1 MSIQGALDTALSSL
15 QALSQQTSLISNNI
29 ANANTTGYAQQEMQ
43 LIAQISGGVGS
54 GVMAGAIQNLTDQ
67 AGADAANQTNSA
79 QAYSEQMVNL
89 LTQYTSVVGQPT
101 DSTSLPS
108 MLASFTSA
116 LTTLASTPGDA
127 TAQAQAVSA
136 AGNLTSTLNG
146 LEGAVATAR
155 QQADAGINA
164 GVQDANSILGQI
176 AQNAT
181 QLQDATAQGKP
192 TASYLNTQT
201 QLLSQLSTDLPI
213 HVLNSGA
220 NGIVVT
226 TDGGTTLWDG
236 QVHALSFT
244 ATPNL
249 SATTDLTGNSANQV
263 TVDGKPIAMSQNGSI
278 AANLQ
283 ARDVTL
289 PQIAGQLDQFAG
301 NMVSAFQSADPTV
314 GAGQTGLFVDTRT
327 QPASGDAGLAGA
339 IAVNPLVD
347 PSQGGQAW
355 RIQSGVQASAQGN
368 TGDTTVI
375 QDFVGALQQTQSYA
389 SDGLSGSMSLTDAA
403 SQIAGLQQSTLTNWT
418 GVNTARTT
426 SAQAAHTALSNAT
439 GVNVDDQMQKLL
451 VVQQS
456 YSASA
461 QVIQIASTMMTSLL
475 TAIQNS

>member
-1 MSIQGALDTALSSL
+1 MSIQGAIDSALTSL

-29 ANANTTGYAQQEMQ
+29 ANASTTGYEQQDVQ
-43 LIAQISGGVGS
+43 LIAQISGGMGS
-54 GVMAGAIQNLTDQ
+54 GVMASAVQRLSDQ
-67 AGADAANQTNSA
+67 AGADAANQTNAA

-89 LTQYTSVVGQPT
+89 LTQYTNVVGQPT

-108 MLASFTSA
+108 MLESFNAA
-116 LTTLASTPGDA
+116 LTSLSASPGNA
-127 TAQAQAVSA
+127 TAQSQAVTA
-136 AGNLTSTLNG
+136 ASNLTSTLNG

-155 QQADAGINA
+155 QQADSGIDA
-164 GVQDANSILGQI
+164 GVKDANSILGQI
-176 AQNAT
+176 AQNAS
-181 QLQDATAQGKP
+181 QLQAATAQGQP
-192 TASYLNTQT
+192 TASYLNTRD

-213 HVLNSGA
+213 HVLNTGA

-249 SATTDLTGNSANQV
+249 SATTDLTGNAATQV
-263 TVDGKPIAMSQNGSI
+263 TVDGKPIATSQSGSI

-283 ARDVTL
+283 ARDVVL

-301 NMVSAFQSADPTV
+301 NLVTAFQSADPTV

-327 QPASGDAGLAGA
+327 QPVSGDAGLAGA
-339 IAVNPLVD
+339 IAINPLVD
-347 PSQGGQAW
+347 PTQGGQAW
-355 RIQSGVQASAQGN
+355 RIQSGVQATSQGN
-368 TGDTTVI
+368 TGDTTVL
-375 QDFVGALQQTQSYA
+375 QDFTGALQQTQPYA
-389 SDGLSGSMSLTDAA
+389 SQGLSGSMSLTDAA

-418 GVNTARTT
+418 SVNTARTT
-426 SAQAAHTALSNAT
+426 SAQAAQTALSNAT

-461 QVIQIASTMMTSLL
+461 QVIQVASSMMNSLL
-475 TAIQNS
+475 TALQNA

>member
-1 MSIQGALDTALSSL
+1 MSIQGAIDSALTSL

-29 ANANTTGYAQQEMQ
+29 ANASTTGYEQQDVQ
-43 LIAQISGGVGS
+43 LIAQISGGMGS
-54 GVMAGAIQNLTDQ
+54 GVMASAVQRLSDQ
-67 AGADAANQTNSA
+67 AGADAANQTNAA

-89 LTQYTSVVGQPT
+89 LTQYTNVVGQPT

-108 MLASFTSA
+108 MLESFNAA
-116 LTTLASTPGDA
+116 LTSLSASPGNA
-127 TAQAQAVSA
+127 TAQSQAVTA
-136 AGNLTSTLNG
+136 ASNLTSTLNG

-155 QQADAGINA
+155 QQADSGIDA
-164 GVQDANSILGQI
+164 GVKDANSILGQI
-176 AQNAT
+176 AQNAS
-181 QLQDATAQGKP
+181 QLQAATAQGQP
-192 TASYLNTQT
+192 TASYLNTRD

-213 HVLNSGA
+213 HVLNTGA

-249 SATTDLTGNSANQV
+249 SATTDLTGNAATQV
-263 TVDGKPIAMSQNGSI
+263 TVDGKPIATSQSGSI

-283 ARDVTL
+283 ARDVVL

-301 NMVSAFQSADPTV
+301 NLVTAFQSADPTV

-327 QPASGDAGLAGA
+327 QPVSGDAGLAGA
-339 IAVNPLVD
+339 IAINPLVD
-347 PSQGGQAW
+347 PTQGGQAW
-355 RIQSGVQASAQGN
+355 RIQSGVQATSQGN
-368 TGDTTVI
+368 TGDTTVL
-375 QDFVGALQQTQSYA
+375 QDFTGALQQTQPYA
-389 SDGLSGSMSLTDAA
+389 SQGLSGSMSLTDAA

-418 GVNTARTT
+418 SVNTARTT
-426 SAQAAHTALSNAT
+426 SAQAAQTALSNAT

-461 QVIQIASTMMTSLL
+461 QVIQVASTMMTSLL
-475 TAIQNS
+475 TAIQDS